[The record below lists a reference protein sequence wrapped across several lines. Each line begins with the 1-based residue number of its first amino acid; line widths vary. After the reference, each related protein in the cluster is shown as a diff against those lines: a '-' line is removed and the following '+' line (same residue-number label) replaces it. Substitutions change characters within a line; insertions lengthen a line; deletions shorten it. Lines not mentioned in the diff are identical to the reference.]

1 MGEDVVIRGR
11 IQMDRSVRGS
21 IRMDNAIRGNTREIL
36 TEVVGYDFDDTP
48 TEGSENPVTSDGI
61 YRALQPKADRTEV
74 PTKVSELENDSG
86 FITDYTETDPTV
98 PAWAKEPAK
107 PTYTAQ
113 EVGALPDNTTIPS
126 KTSQLQND
134 AGFISQE
141 TDPTVPSWA
150 KAADKPSYTASEV
163 GALPDTTT
171 IPSKTSEL
179 QNDSDF
185 IKLCYAEC
193 STAGGTVQKEVSI
206 PNVTALTTG
215 LTIVVKF
222 ANANS
227 VASPTLKVNS
237 LDAKA
242 IKRYGTTAPST
253 SAASSWNAGAVVAL
267 TYDGTYWQLH
277 DWNNTTYSAMTS
289 AEAQAGTSTSS
300 RLITPAR
307 LKEGVEAHAPVQ
319 SVNSKTGAVTVEE
332 VPAGGTAGQVLSKKT
347 NADGDTEWTTPASI
361 PTNVSSFNND
371 AGYLTLSTL
380 PVYNGGVNP

>member
-11 IQMDRSVRGS
+11 IRMDRSVRGS

-36 TEVVGYDFDDTP
+36 TEIVGYDFDDTP

-74 PTKVSELENDSG
+74 PTKVSELENDAG
-86 FITDYTETDPTV
+86 FITGYTETDPTV
-98 PAWAKEPAK
+98 PAWAKEPTK
-107 PTYTAQ
+107 PSYTAQ
-113 EVGALPDNTTIPS
+113 EVGALPDNT
-126 KTSQLQND
+126 
-134 AGFISQE
+134 A
-141 TDPTVPSWA
+141 
-150 KAADKPSYTASEV
+150 
-163 GALPDTTT
+163 

-185 IKLCYAEC
+185 VKLCYGEC

-206 PNVTALTTG
+206 PNVTALATG

-222 ANANS
+222 KNANS
-227 VASPTLKVNS
+227 VANPTLKVNS